1 MDRIGVLIEK
11 LKHQYAARSGQ
22 ADLLVTVQ
30 QLEKE
35 LTGSLKE
42 VELLGSSRISVW
54 IPHGPTLP
62 HPVEPAPEPAHS
74 EEREYFELD
83 FTEPSEQDE
92 DESQPAGLDIPKID
106 EWQKVMPARKDKR
119 TAKPLQQGI
128 AEQGT
133 IKFGNEE
140 NDIDRLREIP
150 TLAQYFRPGKQKPGK
165 TDQDSVA
172 AQEADSARVRDLK
185 KGIKDDE
192 KTLFIRELFMGDV
205 DMYERSIRTIN
216 NFHAYAEAEYWIR
229 RELKTKLGWAVDDP
243 AVIRFDLIVRKRFG

>member
-1 MDRIGVLIEK
+1 MDRIEVLIEK
-11 LKHQYAARSGQ
+11 LKHQYAAKSGQ
-22 ADLLVTVQ
+22 ADLLFTVQ

-54 IPHGPTLP
+54 IPHGPSLP
-62 HPVEPAPEPAHS
+62 HLVEPAPEPAHP
-74 EEREYFELD
+74 EEKEYFELA
-83 FTEPSEQDE
+83 FTEPLEPDE
-92 DESQPAGLDIPKID
+92 DESHPGGLDIPKID
-106 EWQKVMPARKDKR
+106 EWQKVMPELKDRRK
-119 TAKPLQQGI
+119 AKPTQQGM
-128 AEQGT
+128 AERGT

-140 NDIDRLREIP
+140 ADIDRLREIP

-165 TDQDSVA
+165 TDQDSDT
-172 AQEADSARVRDLK
+172 AQEADSARVKDLK
-185 KGIKDDE
+185 KGINDDE
-192 KTLFIRELFMGDV
+192 KELFIRELFMGDV
-205 DMYERSIRTIN
+205 AMYERSIRTIN

>member
-11 LKHQYAARSGQ
+11 LKHQYAAKSGQ

-62 HPVEPAPEPAHS
+62 QLVEPTPEPTNP
-74 EEREYFELD
+74 EEKEYFELD
-83 FTEPSEQDE
+83 FTEPSDQED
-92 DESQPAGLDIPKID
+92 DESHPAGLDIPKID
-106 EWQKVMPARKDKR
+106 EWQKVMPARKDK
-119 TAKPLQQGI
+119 PVQQGM

-133 IKFGNEE
+133 IRFGNEE
-140 NDIDRLREIP
+140 QDVDRLREIP
-150 TLAQYFRPGKQKPGK
+150 TLAQYIRPGKQKPGEK
-165 TDQDSVA
+165 DQNSNVA
-172 AQEADSARVRDLK
+172 QDADSAGVKDLK
-185 KGIKDDE
+185 KGIKEDE
-192 KTLFIRELFMGDV
+192 KELFIRELFMGDV
-205 DMYERSIRTIN
+205 AMYERSIRTIN

-229 RELKTKLGWAVDDP
+229 RELKTKLGWAMEDP
-243 AVIRFDLIVRKRFG
+243 AVIRFDLLVRKRFG